1 MDFYIEIKFK
11 WNISKLEHLHLL
23 VKVYD
28 LRIKVIFII
37 MSQNVY
43 FYTTCTCTVLF
54 ENFLFK
60 HRWWYPVDICQ
71 QEIDCFP

>member
-11 WNISKLEHLHLL
+11 WNISKLENLHLL

-43 FYTTCTCTVLF
+43 FYTTCTCTVF